1 MSDEKIKRK
10 TSKKRFS
17 IIVLSIF
24 FYLLIS
30 FLSTLFGTP
39 KTILPEDGTLYNKSK
54 GEAFV
59 IKDET
64 VYNAEASGLL
74 NIMVKEGHRVGVGVE
89 VATISIMKD
98 NSDIKQELIEV
109 EGKIGKLNDKNKLK
123 NNEETFSSEVI
134 TSIQEN
140 INSGNLS
147 HIGEVK
153 EDMLIKE
160 ESPTNNNLLNQNL
173 DSLNEKRDSLMTQ
186 LNNSTLKYFS
196 SISGIVSF
204 EIDGYERMYAPREF
218 ENYTYDRLQ
227 LINFEKQEQND
238 YVNTGEPIYK
248 IINNFEWFMA
258 IKIEDKKDIEK
269 YIIGQ
274 SMNIQLE
281 DGTRLNGRIQT
292 INFTGKNAV
301 VILKFSTYLHND
313 YNLRHA
319 NINILHSK
327 IEGYKIPS
335 GTILEKDGLKGVY
348 IKEINGI
355 VKFRP
360 VKILAEEGDFT
371 YIDKGDYRGFIQFGD
386 EEPTKTITLFTEI
399 FLDNKSVTEGEI
411 LK

>member
-39 KTILPEDGTLYNKSK
+39 KTILPEYGTLYNKSI

-89 VATISIMKD
+89 VANISILKD
-98 NSDIKQELIEV
+98 NSDIKQELVEV

-147 HIGEVK
+147 KISEVK
-153 EDMLIKE
+153 EDMLIDE
-160 ESPTNNNLLNQNL
+160 ESSTNNNLLNQSL

-238 YVNTGEPIYK
+238 YVNRGEPIYK

-258 IKIEDKKDIEK
+258 IKIDDKKDIEK

-281 DGTRLNGRIQT
+281 DGTLLNGRIQT

-301 VILKFSTYLHND
+301 VVLKFSTYLHND

-335 GTILEKDGLKGVY
+335 GTIFEKDGLMGVY

-371 YIDKGDYRGFIQFGD
+371 YIDKGDSRGFIQFGD
-386 EEPTKTITLFTEI
+386 EEPVKTITLFTEI
-399 FLDNKSVTEGEI
+399 FIDNKSVIEGEI